1 MYMNLKRMAN
11 YFFLMICLFLSLSV
25 TAQTQTKPLW
35 VQKGEKSLEKKPTN
49 ESYYFKIFNTYGMDV
64 NLLEKQRFQP
74 LLEHICDRYQA
85 DLAQIKLDSLYLSND
100 SSKMTY
106 RITFTDSIGN
116 AVVYAEKVDEY
127 RAFEDYVDNTY
138 QFEYYQL
145 YAISKRDSVP
155 VFDEFTLSRT
165 YNYKAVCLSLIP
177 GLGQIYKGQKIKGYA
192 ILGMEATLVVSAVA
206 FHFKK
211 HYCDKQISEQ
221 PQFADSWRSKSLG
234 WRQMRNL
241 CFGVAGCLYVY
252 NLIDAALSKGSR
264 HVVVKKPKLQVLPS
278 ASPEGAGMTL
288 SFNF

>member
-1 MYMNLKRMAN
+1 MELKRVIN
-11 YFFLMICLFLSLSV
+11 YSFLMVCLLLSI
-25 TAQTQTKPLW
+25 TATAQTKPLW
-35 VQKGEKSLEKKPTN
+35 VQKGEKSLAKEQSN
-49 ESYYFKIFNTYGMDV
+49 ESYYFKVFNTYGMDV
-64 NLLEKQRFQP
+64 NILKNQRFQP
-74 LLEHICDRYQA
+74 LLEHVCKYYQA
-85 DLAQIKLDSLYLSND
+85 DPKQVELDSLYLEND
-100 SSKMTY
+100 SSTMTY
-106 RITFTDSIGN
+106 RITFVDSIGN
-116 AVVYAEKVDEY
+116 TAVYAKKIDEY
-127 RAFEDYVDNTY
+127 CAFEDYVDNTY

-165 YNYKAVCLSLIP
+165 YNHKALCLSLVP

-192 ILGMEATLVVSAVA
+192 ILGMEATLAVSAVA

-211 HYCDKQISEQ
+211 HYCDRQIEKQ

-241 CFGVAGCLYVY
+241 CIGVAGCLYVY
-252 NLIDAALSKGSR
+252 NLIDAAVSKGSR

-278 ASPEGAGMTL
+278 ASADGAGMTL